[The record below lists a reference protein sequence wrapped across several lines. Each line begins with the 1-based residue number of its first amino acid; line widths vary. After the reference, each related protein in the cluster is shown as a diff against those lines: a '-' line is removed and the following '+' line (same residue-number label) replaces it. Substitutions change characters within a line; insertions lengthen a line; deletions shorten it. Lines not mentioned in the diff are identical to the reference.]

1 MTEPYAM
8 KTLNGLNYEL
18 TAFLLS
24 LNLFFLRVEVVR
36 AQMPNGQDTL
46 YGFEWI
52 DYDKSWYKF
61 YIAEDGWYRIP
72 YESLQ
77 NVLPAGIPAE
87 NISLYALGRP
97 VPFYASTSG
106 PLQAGDYLVFYG
118 RANRGELDSFLL
130 ADPQQIFNPYVSLFN
145 DTAAYFLSW
154 DEQQASGSLMEDVP
168 NDISSPPLAEVYFMD
183 EALEA
188 FRQSYI
194 KKTTYYGAQTISRSD
209 IRDAEGYSSS
219 WSTDREVLLPLGGVY
234 AAGPP
239 AVLELTF
246 AGSSGNHLQQVWLDG
261 QLLEEFSVYGVLGQK
276 PNYEIP
282 ANQLGAEALVEIKG
296 VFDNFDKI
304 KTGYVRLSY
313 PRQFDFGADTLFS
326 FGLSAN
332 GAPQYLEISGYDA
345 AAPMPVLYDLTA
357 GVRLEAVY
365 ENGLLKFVL
374 PPVQGERELLLVKE
388 EVYTALGAPEPV
400 SFINIPNTEAE
411 FILLYHPDLNQ
422 PYNGE
427 NPVDAYVAYRNSE
440 SPYAM
445 SSVAVNVLDLYDEL
459 GYGIKRHPLCIR
471 NLAFYVRDHW
481 PNAQYLF
488 IVGKGIEY
496 PNVRNAT
503 QLAQHAGVD
512 FFVPTYGFPA
522 SDNLLVADAA
532 STEMALAIG
541 RFPAKKP
548 KEVWDYFNKVV
559 QFESN
564 AEELP
569 QTLEA
574 RGWMKQIMH
583 LGGGGAAGEQQY
595 IKNVLLQMENIIE
608 NNRFGGEV
616 TSFYKTSSDPIE
628 TTQSEALK
636 ERINEGISILSFF
649 GHSSA
654 NTFDFNF
661 DNPDTYDNYGKY
673 LWLMSYGCFS
683 GNAFTSNVGI
693 GERFVLAEERGAIA
707 FSAST
712 SFGFSGALE
721 ALGKHTYEQVGGGLY
736 GRGIG
741 DVLKSSGEFLM
752 NSTATGYVE
761 LGQQNVLQ
769 GDPALRLNVHP
780 GPDYLVDE
788 TSVAFDPV
796 YLHTELDSFDFV
808 FDIVNI
814 GYNLS
819 DTLLALKVEQQL
831 PDGNR
836 VLLVDTAVQ
845 APAFR
850 TSLRFTLP
858 GFGEASRGMNRFFVT
873 LDPDQALAELP
884 AQAESNNELIGPD
897 GQPGVPVYIISN
909 SLQTVEPPRFAIV
922 QQSNPEL
929 RVSTLN
935 PFAERQKFIFQID
948 TSKHFDSPLLQTGE
962 VESEGGLLSW
972 QPALSMN
979 DSTVYYWRVSPDS
992 LPPVGY
998 RWQNSSFVYLPSAPD
1013 GWNQSHYFQFTE
1025 DHFTYMEWPE
1035 ETRSLDF
1042 VKNFIDVKIKNRVYS
1057 SPYGIPRYFVG
1068 NETAASYY
1076 GYSGF
1081 PAGVMVG
1088 VLDSLTAEPW
1098 INPGGLPYGDDYAI
1112 TGQGAFLFATDT
1124 PDDRAELIAFLE
1136 DVVPQGFYVVFFTIQ
1151 RNADQS
1157 YKPEEWSDDLIPYL
1171 EAQGCTMV
1179 GDLPNL
1185 GAVKPYSLFYRKGH
1199 PEYGVNETITEPGE
1213 TTEQHNAVP
1222 GDWTF
1227 GQLES
1232 VTIGPAASWEN
1243 LYWKWGPQ
1251 DSSDVV
1257 EMRVYGIKAGGADS
1271 LLLSGLVA
1279 GEEDLQSVDASAFPY
1294 LRLEYAAED
1303 EVHRSPPQ
1311 LKYWRV
1317 HYQGLPD
1324 VAVAPNK
1331 HFAFHAD
1338 SLQQGDRLQ
1347 LELAVENVSAYD
1359 MDSLLVRFSLQ
1370 SENNDLIETD
1380 RRFAPLA
1387 AGDSLHLFFAY
1398 DTYEMEGAYSLSVL
1412 LNPDGDQPERYTE
1425 NNRLFLRFEVEK
1437 DRRNPL
1443 LDVTFD
1449 GEHIFDGDLVSAEP
1463 EVLIQLRDENPFL
1476 PIADSTAFQLLL
1488 KEPDGNL
1495 RRLYFSDPELSFMPA
1510 VAEDNRARVRWTPR
1524 FEKDGEYSLYI
1535 AAEDASGNQSGQ
1547 LNYVLSQS
1555 EFGYDFEQRFRV
1567 ITSAS
1572 LSNVL
1577 NYPNPFSTQTY
1588 FVYTLTGSEAP
1599 ADFRLQI
1606 YTVSGRLVRELTQ
1619 VELGP
1624 LRVGTHRTDLPWDGT
1639 DSYGDPLANGVYLYR
1654 ILAKDAEGKEL
1665 DFFPT
1670 GADAYFSQ
1678 GFGKMVLIR

>member
-1 MTEPYAM
+1 M
-8 KTLNGLNYEL
+8 
-18 TAFLLS
+18 FLLAVS
-24 LNLFFLRVEVVR
+24 PRLR

-61 YIAEDGWYRIP
+61 YVAEDGWYRIP

-77 NVLPAGIPAE
+77 SILPAGINAE
-87 NISLYALGRP
+87 NIYLYTLGRP
-97 VPFYASTSG
+97 VPFYASTTG
-106 PLQAGDYLVFYG
+106 VLQAGDYISFYG

-130 ADPQQIFNPYVSLFN
+130 ADPEQIFNPFVSLFN
-145 DTAAYFLSW
+145 DTATYFLTW
-154 DEQQASGSLMEDVP
+154 DEQQASGSLIQDVP
-168 NDISSPPLAEVYFMD
+168 NDLSSPPPPEPYFMD

-188 FRQSYI
+188 FRQSYV
-194 KKTTYYGAQTISRSD
+194 KRAVYYGSEGISRSD
-209 IRDAEGYSSS
+209 IMDAEGYSSS
-219 WSTDREVLLPLGGVY
+219 WDKDREVVLPLGSVY
-234 AAGPP
+234 AAGP
-239 AVLELTF
+239 AASLELTF
-246 AGSSGNHLQQVWLDG
+246 TGGNGNHQQQVWLDG
-261 QLLEEFSVYGVLGQK
+261 QMLGEFLLYGMFGQK
-276 PNYEIP
+276 PQYEIP
-282 ANQLGAEALVEIKG
+282 AGQLGAEATVEIKG

-304 KTGYVRLSY
+304 KTGYVKLRY

-326 FGLSAN
+326 FSLSAN
-332 GAPQYLEISGYDA
+332 GSPQYLEISGYDA
-345 AAPMPVLYDLTA
+345 AAPLPVLYDLSQ
-357 GVRLEAVY
+357 GLRLESVY

-374 PPVQGERELLLVKE
+374 PAAQGERRLLLVKE
-388 EVYTALGAPEPV
+388 EIYTPLGAPEPAH
-400 SFINIPNTEAE
+400 FANIPNMQAE

-427 NPVDAYVAYRNSE
+427 NPVDAYVNYRNSD

-459 GYGIKRHPLCIR
+459 AYGVKRHPISIR
-471 NLAFYVRDHW
+471 NLAFYARDHW
-481 PNAQYLF
+481 PNARYLF

-496 PNVRNAT
+496 PYVRNET
-503 QLAQHAGVD
+503 QLAQHVGVD
-512 FFVPTYGFPA
+512 FFVPTYGYPA
-522 SDNLLVADAA
+522 SDNLLVANAA
-532 STEMALAIG
+532 STEMALSIG
-541 RFPAKKP
+541 RLPAKTP

-559 QFESN
+559 QFEAN
-564 AEELP
+564 EENLP

-574 RGWMKQIMH
+574 KGWMKQIMH

-608 NNRFGGEV
+608 NDRFGGEV

-636 ERINEGISILSFF
+636 DRINQGISILSFF

-661 DNPDTYDNYGKY
+661 DNPDTYENYGKCF
-673 LWLMSYGCFS
+673 WLMSYGCFS

-693 GERFVLAEERGAIA
+693 GERFVLAPERGAIA

-712 SFGFSGALE
+712 SFGFSSALE
-721 ALGKHTYEQVGGGLY
+721 KSGKHTYEQVGGALY
-736 GRGIG
+736 GQGIG
-741 DVLKSSGEFLM
+741 DVLKSSAEFLM
-752 NSTATGYVE
+752 NSTAIGDTE
-761 LGQQNVLQ
+761 LGQQDVLQ
-769 GDPALRLNVHP
+769 GDPAIRLNAHP
-780 GPDYLVDE
+780 GPDYLPDNS
-788 TSVAFDPV
+788 SVAFEPV
-796 YLHTELDSFDFV
+796 YLHTELDSFDFS
-808 FDIVNI
+808 FDVVNI
-814 GYNLS
+814 GFNLP
-819 DTLLALKVEQQL
+819 DTTLDVRVEQQL

-836 VLLVDTAVQ
+836 VTLVDTSVQ

-850 TSLRFTLP
+850 SSLRFTLP
-858 GFGEASRGMNRFFVT
+858 GFGEASRGLNRFYVS
-873 LDPDQALAELP
+873 LDADQKLEELP
-884 AQAESNNELIGPD
+884 AQAETNNELIGSD
-897 GQPGVPVYIISN
+897 GQQGIPVYIISN
-909 SLQTVEPPRFAIV
+909 SLQPVEPPEFAIV
-922 QQSNPEL
+922 RAENPEL

-948 TSKHFDSPLLQTGE
+948 TSEHFDSPLLQTGE

-972 QPALSMN
+972 SPSLSMT

-998 RWQNSSFVYLPSAPD
+998 RWEYSSFVYLPEAPR
-1013 GWNQSHYFQFTE
+1013 GWNQSHFFQFTH
-1025 DHFTYMEWPE
+1025 DNFSYMEWPE
-1035 ETRSLDF
+1035 DTRELDF
-1042 VKNFIDVKIKNRVYS
+1042 VKNFIDVKIKNRIYA
-1057 SPYGIPRYFVG
+1057 SPYDIPRYFVG
-1068 NETAASYY
+1068 NTTVASYY
-1076 GYSGF
+1076 GYSAF

-1088 VLDSLTAEPW
+1088 VLDSLSVQPW

-1112 TGQGAFLFATDT
+1112 TGQAGFLFSTDT
-1124 PDDRAELIAFLE
+1124 EQDRAELMDFLE
-1136 DVVPQGFYVVFFTIQ
+1136 NVVPDGFYVVFFTIQ

-1157 YKPEEWSDDLIPYL
+1157 YKPEEWVDDLIPYL
-1171 EAQGCTMV
+1171 EAQGCTLV
-1179 GDLPNL
+1179 GDLPDL
-1185 GAVKPYSLFYRKGH
+1185 GVVKPYSLFYRKGH

-1227 GQLES
+1227 GQIAS
-1232 VTIGPAASWEN
+1232 TTIGPAASWEN
-1243 LYWKWGPQ
+1243 LYWQWGAQ
-1251 DSSDVV
+1251 DTSDLT
-1257 EMRVYGIKAGGADS
+1257 EMNVYGVAPDGTED
-1271 LLLSGLVA
+1271 LLFNNLNS
-1279 GEEDLQSVDASAFPY
+1279 GEEDLQAVDAAAYPY

-1303 EVHRSPPQ
+1303 EVYRSPPQ

-1324 VAVAPNK
+1324 VAVAPNLYY
-1331 HFAFHAD
+1331 AFHGD
-1338 SLQQGDRLQ
+1338 TLQQGDRLR

-1359 MDSLLVRFSLQ
+1359 MDSLLVGFELQ
-1370 SENNDLIETD
+1370 SANNDLIAVNK
-1380 RRFAPLA
+1380 RFAPLP
-1387 AGDSLHLFFAY
+1387 AGDTMHITFYY
-1398 DTYEMEGAYSLSVL
+1398 DTYALEGDYSLSVL
-1412 LNPDGDQPERYTE
+1412 LNPEDDQPERYFE
-1425 NNRLFLRFEVEK
+1425 NNRLFLRLRVERDK
-1437 DRRNPL
+1437 RNPL

-1476 PIADSTAFQLLL
+1476 PLADSTAFRLLL
-1488 KEPDGNL
+1488 KEPDGTL
-1495 RRLYFSDPELSFMPA
+1495 RRLYFSEPELSFIPA
-1510 VAEDNRARVRWTPR
+1510 TTEDNRARVRWTPR
-1524 FEKDGEYSLYI
+1524 FEQDGEYSLYI
-1535 AAEDASGNQSGQ
+1535 AAEDASGNESGG

-1555 EFGYDFEQRFRV
+1555 EFGYDFEQRFKV
-1567 ITSAS
+1567 IANAS
-1572 LSNVL
+1572 ISNVL

-1599 ADFRLQI
+1599 TDFRVQI

-1619 VELGP
+1619 TDLGP
-1624 LRVGTHRTDLPWDGT
+1624 LRVGTHRTDFPWDGT

-1670 GADAYFSQ
+1670 GADAYFSG